1 MFYNGQGGLEWCVL
15 LDFWKS
21 LQLLQNN
28 IFDPNTPMR
37 KVNDRGEKKMG
48 KNIVGNSDS

>member
-1 MFYNGQGGLEWCVL
+1 MFYNGQGGLERCVL

-28 IFDPNTPMR
+28 FFDPNTPMR
-37 KVNDRGEKKMG
+37 KVNDGGEKKMG
-48 KNIVGNSDS
+48 KNNVGNSDP